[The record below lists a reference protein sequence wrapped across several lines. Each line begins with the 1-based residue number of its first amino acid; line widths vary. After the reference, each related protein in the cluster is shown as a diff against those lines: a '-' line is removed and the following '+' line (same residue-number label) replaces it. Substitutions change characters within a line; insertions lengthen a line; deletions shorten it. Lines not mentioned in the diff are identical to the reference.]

1 MMLAE
6 YSQTLLDKMIA
17 FFPKITAAIESSAN
31 ESNTRMILD
40 RFFIDVLEYDIDD
53 VKAEQNIQG
62 RRADY
67 VLSVDGQDV
76 IVVEVKKAGMAL
88 RDKQIFQATSYG
100 AYSGIRWALLTNLL
114 EWQLYRISTHE
125 KVEADLVFS
134 LKFSA
139 TISLQ
144 DVERMALLSRPFLN
158 HKNIEIERLW
168 RDGNALSVEII
179 GGILLTDDIV
189 SKVRSIIKRD
199 TDCNVTNEQVRVVV
213 ERMLNLN

>member
-1 MMLAE
+1 
-6 YSQTLLDKMIA
+6 
-17 FFPKITAAIESSAN
+17 
-31 ESNTRMILD
+31 
-40 RFFIDVLEYDIDD
+40 
-53 VKAEQNIQG
+53 
-62 RRADY
+62 
-67 VLSVDGQDV
+67 
-76 IVVEVKKAGMAL
+76 VKKAGMAL

>member
-1 MMLAE
+1 M
-6 YSQTLLDKMIA
+6 
-17 FFPKITAAIESSAN
+17 
-31 ESNTRMILD
+31 
-40 RFFIDVLEYDIDD
+40 
-53 VKAEQNIQG
+53 
-62 RRADY
+62 
-67 VLSVDGQDV
+67 
-76 IVVEVKKAGMAL
+76 
-88 RDKQIFQATSYG
+88 
-100 AYSGIRWALLTNLL
+100 
-114 EWQLYRISTHE
+114 
-125 KVEADLVFS
+125 FS

-168 RDGNALSVEII
+168 REGNALSVEII

-189 SKVRSIIKRD
+189 SKVRSVIKRD

>member
-1 MMLAE
+1 
-6 YSQTLLDKMIA
+6 
-17 FFPKITAAIESSAN
+17 
-31 ESNTRMILD
+31 
-40 RFFIDVLEYDIDD
+40 
-53 VKAEQNIQG
+53 
-62 RRADY
+62 
-67 VLSVDGQDV
+67 
-76 IVVEVKKAGMAL
+76 MAL

>member
-1 MMLAE
+1 
-6 YSQTLLDKMIA
+6 
-17 FFPKITAAIESSAN
+17 
-31 ESNTRMILD
+31 
-40 RFFIDVLEYDIDD
+40 
-53 VKAEQNIQG
+53 
-62 RRADY
+62 